1 MDGELR
7 VTVIATGFEVAA
19 EARKPVSSA
28 RPFPVAVAQE
38 RSDKTVPFP
47 VRTYNPDD
55 LEIPAFLRKR
65 QQA

>member
-1 MDGELR
+1 MDDE
-7 VTVIATGFEVAA
+7 VQITVIATGFEVAA
-19 EARKPVSSA
+19 QARKPVSSA
-28 RPFPVAVAQE
+28 RSFPAAVAHE